1 MGCLLL
7 TLELRAEL
15 TGLLIVNHQT
25 DYYHNHQV

>member
-1 MGCLLL
+1 MG